1 MDYKDY
7 YKVLGVGK
15 KATEADIKK
24 AYRKLAQQYHPDKNP
39 DNKTAPDKF
48 KEINEAY
55 EVLGDKDKRQKY
67 DQLGSNYQQ
76 WQQQQRGAGSGFDW
90 SPYMRQ
96 GGGAAPG
103 AGPRVDVNDFSGM
116 FGQGGDFSDF
126 FQNVFGQQAGGQPRT
141 QPRARR
147 GRDME
152 QPTSLTLEEAYT
164 GVKRSMQRN
173 GKKLEANIPAGV
185 QTGSRVRLAGA
196 GQPGSG
202 SPNGDLYL
210 VIEVKPHPLLER
222 KGDDLY
228 AELPVDL
235 YALTLGG
242 EARVPTPKGKEIVLT
257 IPPESANG
265 KQVRLS
271 GQGMPRVG
279 DPSQKGD
286 LYVRLK
292 AVLPLEL
299 TEKEKSLF
307 RELARLRQKAP
318 EKPS

>member
-7 YKVLGVGK
+7 YKVLGVAK
-15 KATEADIKK
+15 KASQADIKK

-48 KEINEAY
+48 KDINEAY

-76 WQQQQRGAGSGFDW
+76 WQQRGAGGGFDW

-96 GGGAAPG
+96 GGGAPG
-103 AGPRVDVNDFSGM
+103 AGGPRVEVNDFSNL

-126 FQNVFGQQAGGQPRT
+126 FQNVFGQQGTGQSRAQPR
-141 QPRARR
+141 PRR
-147 GRDME
+147 GRDVD
-152 QPTSLTLEEAYT
+152 QAVSVTLEEAYS
-164 GVKRSMQRN
+164 GVKRALLRN

-185 QTGSRVRLAGA
+185 QTSSRVRLAGA
-196 GQPGSG
+196 GQPGTNG
-202 SPNGDLYL
+202 AGGDLYL
-210 VIEVKPHPLLER
+210 VIEVKPHALFER

-228 AELPVDL
+228 AELPVEL
-235 YALTLGG
+235 YVLTLGG

-257 IPPESANG
+257 IPPETANG
-265 KQVRLS
+265 KLFRLS
-271 GQGMPRVG
+271 GQGMPRIG
-279 DPSQKGD
+279 DPAQKGD

-292 AVLPLEL
+292 AVLPQEL
-299 TEKEKSLF
+299 SEKEKSLF
-307 RELARLRQKAP
+307 RELARLRQK
-318 EKPS
+318 E